1 MANIKHLQMWKD
13 ICTDVRI
20 SISKSL
26 FGLRTTATFL
36 PTNSIIDIYTA
47 EFSATDGNRLS
58 QILSSPREDLAQ
70 SIEGYRPQ
78 QIPNGNYLAEICA
91 TQDGEYLAVKLY
103 QYSSLS
109 YQPVTDTFI
118 FEGDQAR
125 IVKQLF

>member
-1 MANIKHLQMWKD
+1 MQMWKD

-20 SISKSL
+20 NISKSL
-26 FGLRTTATFL
+26 FGLRTTATYL
-36 PTNSIIDIYTA
+36 PTNSIINAYTA
-47 EFSATDGNRLS
+47 EFSAADGSRLT
-58 QILSSPREDLAQ
+58 QILESPREGLAK
-70 SIEGYRPQ
+70 SIEGFHPQ
-78 QIPNGNYLAEICA
+78 QTPNGNYLAEVCA
-91 TQDGEYLAVKLY
+91 AQDGAYLAVKLY